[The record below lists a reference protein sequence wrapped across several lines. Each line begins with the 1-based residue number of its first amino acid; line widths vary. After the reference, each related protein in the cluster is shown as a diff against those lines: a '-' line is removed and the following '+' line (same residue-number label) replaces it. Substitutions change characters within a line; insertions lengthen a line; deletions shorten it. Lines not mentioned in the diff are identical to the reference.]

1 MNSLLKRGY
10 LLSRLLFAVVF
21 SLISVSV
28 QSAEIDV
35 LMTKEL
41 AGIPDKTGLM
51 LTVEYAP
58 GESSAQ
64 HRHNAHT
71 FVYVLEGSVVMGV
84 EGRDPVTLKAGETFY
99 ESPDDIHNVSR
110 NASDTEPAKIHV
122 FLIKKSKAPAIVP
135 LN

>member
-1 MNSLLKRGY
+1 MKARTQHADLGSKILSGLFIFLFSQSL
-10 LLSRLLFAVVF
+10 
-21 SLISVSV
+21 

-41 AGIPDKTGLM
+41 AGIPGKTGMM

-58 GESSAQ
+58 GESSAE

-84 EGRDPVTLKAGETFY
+84 EGQEPVTLTAGETFY
-99 ESPDDIHNVSR
+99 ESPDDIHNISR

-122 FLIKKSKAPAIVP
+122 FLIKKGNAPSTVP
-135 LN
+135 VN